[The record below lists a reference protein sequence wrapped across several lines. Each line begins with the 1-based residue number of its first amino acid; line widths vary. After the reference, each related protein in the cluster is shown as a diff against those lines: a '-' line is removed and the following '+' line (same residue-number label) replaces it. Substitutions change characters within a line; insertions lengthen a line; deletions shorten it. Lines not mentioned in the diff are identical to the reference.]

1 MALTCSKI
9 LDLPYANQLKLI
21 AGIKA
26 SSNIIRWVH
35 YLEDP
40 AYVKWLKGGEL
51 IIISGSV
58 IQDDTGKLIRLIDS
72 LYDYHVAGIIINLS
86 TYIREIPPAVIREA
100 DALELP
106 LFEMA
111 AQIRIVDISQSI
123 CYALFQSQQLEA
135 QNANAIREIIYGQ
148 RLTERRMEH
157 LRSIG
162 IVNGRGY
169 RMIAI
174 RARFLSEQ
182 ELDSI
187 EQEINPTKL
196 YEEKDSQSF
205 IESLEIKIHSA
216 YKDYFHQ
223 IFYMPDDELLLLLL
237 EDTDYVSI
245 RRKLDELYS
254 SLMKEAKRELTILIG
269 SHFDQIRDIKTCY
282 EISRNLL
289 LSSEEEGI
297 IDNSDHILAK
307 LLQHYPDQEEL
318 LQSIAYRLG
327 SLLEEEQ
334 AELFETLCGFFDCN
348 RNIKKTAE
356 QMYVH
361 VNTIRYRLSKIESML
376 DCSLED
382 SKKLLQLEISCE
394 LYRLLNRTK

>member
-1 MALTCSKI
+1 MALTCNKI
-9 LDLPYANQLKLI
+9 LELPYANQLKLI
-21 AGIKA
+21 AGKKA

-72 LYDYHVAGIIINLS
+72 LYEYHVAGIIINLS
-86 TYIREIPPAVIREA
+86 TYIREIPPAVIQEA
-100 DALELP
+100 EELELP
-106 LFEMA
+106 LFEMV

-162 IVNGRGY
+162 IVNGRDY

-174 RARFLSEQ
+174 RSGFLSEQ
-182 ELDSI
+182 EANPIAEEAD
-187 EQEINPTKL
+187 PTKL

-205 IESLEIKIHSA
+205 IESLEIEIHSV
-216 YKDYFHQ
+216 YKDCFHQ
-223 IFYMPDDELLLLLL
+223 LFYMPDDELLLLLL
-237 EDTDYVSI
+237 EDTDYASM
-245 RRKLDELYS
+245 RKKLDELYAK
-254 SLMKEAKRELTILIG
+254 LILDMKRKVRILIG
-269 SHFDQIRDIKTCY
+269 SHFDQIRDIKACY

-297 IDNSDHILAK
+297 IDDSDHILAK
-307 LLQHYPDQEEL
+307 LLQHYPDQDEL
-318 LQSIAYRLG
+318 LRSISYRLG
-327 SLLEEEQ
+327 ALLEEET
-334 AELFETLCGFFDCN
+334 ELFDTLCCFFDCN
-348 RNIKKTAE
+348 RNSKKTAE
-356 QMYVH
+356 QLYVH
-361 VNTIRYRLSKIESML
+361 VNTIRYRLSKIERML

-382 SKKLLQLEISCE
+382 SKELLQLEICCE
-394 LYRLLNRTK
+394 LYRLLNYTK